1 MSRNLRFISVG
12 LLNENSLMNFSIVLL
27 VRIRIISGSL
37 LVIFFNMEDI
47 YLNIFIKFLTL
58 IILIIEGLL

>member
-27 VRIRIISGSL
+27 VCIRIISGSL

>member
-1 MSRNLRFISVG
+1 
-12 LLNENSLMNFSIVLL
+12 MNFSIVLL

-58 IILIIEGLL
+58 IILIIEGLLWKITLKINTL